1 MAWRLRQGDA
11 ELPGAGQRQ
20 QEAATLGHTRLGD
33 ELVIYCRVAAAGR
46 ISAVLGH
53 ARLYHAAAGGRNAG
67 RVWEMAA
74 DAGAAA
80 GTAAGGIAVV
90 AAVDRTSPAEALRHA
105 VAEPNLVWAQA
116 RQIWAERLRRKG
128 ADKPFL

>member
-1 MAWRLRQGDA
+1 MAWRLQQGGA

-20 QEAATLGHTRLGD
+20 QEAATLGRTRLGD
-33 ELVIYCRVAAAGR
+33 ELVICCRVAAAGR

-53 ARLYHAAAGGRNAG
+53 AHLYHAAAGGHNAG

-74 DAGAAA
+74 GAGAAA

-90 AAVDRTSPAEALRHA
+90 AAVDRISPVEALRHA
-105 VAEPNLVWAQA
+105 VAEPNLVSVKMHKRA
-116 RQIWAERLRRKG
+116 G
-128 ADKPFL
+128 